1 MELGEDAA
9 GLRAT
14 HRTVGI
20 PSDEDRLMTRR
31 SWISALAALAAL
43 AALPAKAAWPERPVQ
58 IVVPFAAGGGTDV
71 TARLL
76 GRFLERHTNGRP
88 VVVQNRAGAGGEIG
102 MAAVA
107 EAAPDGHT
115 LVILNTP
122 NVLTI
127 PIERQARFR
136 LDSFTLL
143 ANIVDDPGTL
153 SVHASS
159 PIRSVQD
166 LVATM
171 KREPGRVTYG
181 TAGVGSAG
189 HIAMLLTGRIAGVEG
204 THVPF
209 GGSSQVANALL
220 GRQID
225 VATANFGEA
234 IGFAQ
239 GGGQWRILGVMAPR
253 RLEAAP
259 ELPTFAEAGIPVQ
272 TGSLRGL
279 GAPRGTPPETVAEIL
294 RALDA
299 VMADPEY
306 RAAMTQATQAI
317 RYVKGAEYEA
327 LLRGMETELRA
338 LWAATPWNR

>member
-1 MELGEDAA
+1 MRRLTRRAASGLVA
-9 GLRAT
+9 GLGA
-14 HRTVGI
+14 
-20 PSDEDRLMTRR
+20 
-31 SWISALAALAAL
+31 AALLRARPAA
-43 AALPAKAAWPERPVQ
+43 AAWPERPVQ
-58 IVVPFAAGGGTDV
+58 IVVPFGAGGGTDV

-76 GRFLERHTNGRP
+76 ARFLERHTGGKP
-88 VVVQNRAGAGGEIG
+88 VVVVNRAGAGGEVG

-107 EAAPDGHT
+107 DAPPDGHT
-115 LVILNTP
+115 LGILNTP

-136 LDSFTLL
+136 LDSFALL
-143 ANIVDDPGTL
+143 ANLVDDPGTL
-153 SVHASS
+153 SVHGSS
-159 PIRSVQD
+159 PIRNIAD
-166 LVATM
+166 LLAAA
-171 KREPGRVTYG
+171 KARSGALTYG

-189 HIAMLLTGRIAGVEG
+189 HIAMLLVGRAAGIEG

-209 GGSSQVANALL
+209 NGSAAVANALL

-225 VATANFGEA
+225 IATANLGEA
-234 IGFAQ
+234 LGFAR
-239 GGGQWRILGVMAPR
+239 GGGEWRVLGVMAPAR
-253 RLEAAP
+253 MDAAP
-259 ELPTFAEAGIPVQ
+259 EVPTFAEAGIPVQ

-279 GAPRGTPPETVAEIL
+279 GTSRGTPPAVIAEIT

-306 RAAMTQATQAI
+306 RAAMRQASQAI

-327 LLRGMETELRA
+327 LLRGMDAELRS

>member
-1 MELGEDAA
+1 
-9 GLRAT
+9 
-14 HRTVGI
+14 
-20 PSDEDRLMTRR
+20 MTRR
-31 SWISALAALAAL
+31 LCLATFAALATL
-43 AALPAKAAWPERPVQ
+43 ATLSVAPAHAAWPERPVQ

-76 GRFLERHTNGRP
+76 ARYLERQTQGRP

-102 MAAVA
+102 MASVA
-107 EAAPDGHT
+107 EAPADGHT

-122 NVLTI
+122 NLLTI

-136 LDSFTLL
+136 LDSFALI
-143 ANIVDDPGTL
+143 ANLVDDPGTL

-159 PIRSVQD
+159 PIRSVAE
-166 LVATM
+166 LVEAM
-171 KREPGRVTYG
+171 RRQPGRVTYG

-189 HIAMLLTGRIAGVEG
+189 HIAMLLVGRTAGVEG

-209 GGSSQVANALL
+209 SGSSQVANALL
-220 GRQID
+220 GRQIE

-234 IGFAQ
+234 LGFAQ
-239 GGGQWRILGVMAPR
+239 GGGQWRILGVMAPA
-253 RLEAAP
+253 RLAAAP
-259 ELPTFAEAGIPVQ
+259 DLPTFAEAGIPVQ

-279 GAPRGTPPETVAEIL
+279 GAPRSTPTETIAAIT

-299 VMADPEY
+299 VMADPDY

-327 LLRGMETELRA
+327 LLRGMEADLRA
-338 LWAATPWNR
+338 LWSVTPWNR

>member
-1 MELGEDAA
+1 M
-9 GLRAT
+9 
-14 HRTVGI
+14 
-20 PSDEDRLMTRR
+20 RR
-31 SWISALAALAAL
+31 SCLAALAAIASL
-43 AALPAKAAWPERPVQ
+43 VLLPAATARAAWPERPVQ

-76 GRFLERHTNGRP
+76 GRFLERHTSGRP

-107 EAAPDGHT
+107 EAPPDGHT

-136 LDSFTLL
+136 LDSFALI
-143 ANIVDDPGTL
+143 ANLVDDPGTL
-153 SVHASS
+153 SVHASN
-159 PIRSVQD
+159 PIRSIAELTEAMRRQ
-166 LVATM
+166 
-171 KREPGRVTYG
+171 PGRVTYG

-189 HIAMLLTGRIAGVEG
+189 HIAMLLVGRSAGVEG

-209 GGSSQVANALL
+209 GGSAQVANALL
-220 GRQID
+220 GRQIE

-239 GGGQWRILGVMAPR
+239 GGGQWRILGVMAPA

-279 GAPRGTPPETVAEIL
+279 GAPRGTPPETIAEIT

-306 RAAMTQATQAI
+306 RAAMAQATQAI

-327 LLRGMETELRA
+327 LLRGMEAELRA

>member
-1 MELGEDAA
+1 M
-9 GLRAT
+9 
-14 HRTVGI
+14 
-20 PSDEDRLMTRR
+20 SRR
-31 SWISALAALAAL
+31 SCLAAFAALAAL
-43 AALPAKAAWPERPVQ
+43 ATTAMPSARAAWPERPVQ
-58 IVVPFAAGGGTDV
+58 LVVPFAAGGGTDV

-76 GRFLERHTNGRP
+76 GRFLERHAGGRP
-88 VVVQNRAGAGGEIG
+88 VVVQNRAGAGGEVG

-127 PIERQARFR
+127 PIERAARFR
-136 LDSFTLL
+136 LDSFVPV
-143 ANIVDDPGTL
+143 ANVVDDPGTL
-153 SVHASS
+153 SVHATS
-159 PIRSVQD
+159 PIRSVSD
-166 LVATM
+166 LVEAM
-171 KREPGRVTYG
+171 KREPGRITYG

-189 HIAMLLTGRIAGVEG
+189 HIAMLLVGRAAGVEG

-279 GAPRGTPPETVAEIL
+279 GAPRGTPPQVVADII
-294 RALDA
+294 RVLDA

-306 RAAMTQATQAI
+306 RAAMAQATQAI

-327 LLRGMETELRA
+327 LLRSMEGELRA
-338 LWAATPWNR
+338 LWSATPWNR

>member
-1 MELGEDAA
+1 MN
-9 GLRAT
+9 
-14 HRTVGI
+14 
-20 PSDEDRLMTRR
+20 RR
-31 SWISALAALAAL
+31 SCLAVLAAMAAP
-43 AALPAKAAWPERPVQ
+43 ALIARPARAAWPDRPVQ
-58 IVVPFAAGGGTDV
+58 IIVPFGAGGGTDV

-76 GRFLERHTNGRP
+76 ARFLERHTGGRP

-107 EAAPDGHT
+107 DAAPDGHT
-115 LVILNTP
+115 LCILNTP

-127 PIERQARFR
+127 PIERAARFR
-136 LDSFTLL
+136 LESFALL

-159 PIRSVQD
+159 PVRSIAD
-166 LVATM
+166 LVETM
-171 KREPGRVTYG
+171 KREAGRVTYG

-189 HIAMLLTGRIAGVEG
+189 HIAMLMVGRSAGVEG

-209 GGSSQVANALL
+209 GGSAQVANALI

-234 IGFAQ
+234 IGYAQ
-239 GGGQWRILGVMAPR
+239 GGGQWRILGVMAPN

-259 ELPTFAEAGIPVQ
+259 NLPTFTEAGIPVQ

-279 GAPRGTPPETVAEIL
+279 GAPRGTPPEVVAEII

-299 VMADPEY
+299 VMADAAY
-306 RAAMTQATQAI
+306 RAAMAQATQAI
-317 RYVKGAEYEA
+317 RYVKGPAYET
-327 LLRGMETELRA
+327 LLRGMEGDLRT
-338 LWAATPWNR
+338 LWSATPWNR

>member
-1 MELGEDAA
+1 
-9 GLRAT
+9 
-14 HRTVGI
+14 
-20 PSDEDRLMTRR
+20 MTRR
-31 SWISALAALAAL
+31 FCLVALAGLAALATVGVPSAR
-43 AALPAKAAWPERPVQ
+43 AAWPERPVQ
-58 IVVPFAAGGGTDV
+58 LVVPFAAGGGTDV

-76 GRFLERHTNGRP
+76 GRFLERHTGGRP
-88 VVVQNRAGAGGEIG
+88 VVVQNRAGAGGEVG
-102 MAAVA
+102 MASVA
-107 EAAPDGHT
+107 DAAPDGHT

-127 PIERQARFR
+127 PIERAARFR
-136 LDSFTLL
+136 LDSFVPV
-143 ANIVDDPGTL
+143 ANLVDDPATL

-159 PIRSVQD
+159 PIRSVSD
-166 LVATM
+166 LVDAM

-189 HIAMLLTGRIAGVEG
+189 HIAMLLVGRAAGIEG

-209 GGSSQVANALL
+209 SGSSQVANALL

-279 GAPRGTPPETVAEIL
+279 GVPHGTPPEVVAQII

-306 RAAMTQATQAI
+306 RAAMAQATQAI

-327 LLRGMETELRA
+327 LLRGMEGELRA
-338 LWAATPWNR
+338 LWSATPWNR

>member
-1 MELGEDAA
+1 M
-9 GLRAT
+9 
-14 HRTVGI
+14 
-20 PSDEDRLMTRR
+20 RR
-31 SWISALAALAAL
+31 SCLAAFAALAAL
-43 AALPAKAAWPERPVQ
+43 ATLAVPSAYAAWPERPVQ
-58 IVVPFAAGGGTDV
+58 LVVPFAAGGGTDV

-76 GRFLERHTNGRP
+76 GRFLERHTGGRP
-88 VVVQNRAGAGGEIG
+88 VVVQNRAGAGGEVG

-127 PIERQARFR
+127 PIERAARFR
-136 LDSFTLL
+136 LDSFVPI
-143 ANIVDDPGTL
+143 ANLVDDPATL
-153 SVHASS
+153 SVHATS
-159 PIRSVQD
+159 PIRSVAE
-166 LVATM
+166 LVQAM
-171 KREPGRVTYG
+171 KREPGRITFG

-189 HIAMLLTGRIAGVEG
+189 HIAMLLVGRAAGVEG

-225 VATANFGEA
+225 IATANFGEA
-234 IGFAQ
+234 IGFAR
-239 GGGQWRILGVMAPR
+239 GGDQWRILGVMAPG
-253 RLEAAP
+253 RLEATP

-279 GAPRGTPPETVAEIL
+279 GAPRGTPPEVVAEIT

-306 RAAMTQATQAI
+306 RAVMTQATQAI

-327 LLRGMETELRA
+327 LLRGMEAELRA

>member
-1 MELGEDAA
+1 MRHFTRRAAA
-9 GLRAT
+9 GLIA
-14 HRTVGI
+14 G
-20 PSDEDRLMTRR
+20 LG
-31 SWISALAALAAL
+31 AAALLAPRRARAAT
-43 AALPAKAAWPERPVQ
+43 WPQRPVQ
-58 IVVPFAAGGGTDV
+58 IVVPFGAGGGTDM

-76 GRFLERHTNGRP
+76 ARFLDRHTGGKP
-88 VVVQNRAGAGGEIG
+88 VVVVNRAGAGGEVG

-115 LVILNTP
+115 LCILNTP

-127 PIERQARFR
+127 PIERRARFR
-136 LDSFTLL
+136 LDSFTLI
-143 ANIVDDPGTL
+143 ANLVDDPGTL
-153 SVHASS
+153 SVHGSS
-159 PIRSVQD
+159 PIRSIAD
-166 LVATM
+166 LIAAA
-171 KREPGRVTYG
+171 KARPGALTYG

-189 HIAMLLTGRIAGVEG
+189 HIAMLLVGRAAGIEG

-209 GGSSQVANALL
+209 NGSAAVANALL

-225 VATANFGEA
+225 VATANLGEA
-234 IGFAQ
+234 LGFAR
-239 GGGQWRILGVMAPR
+239 GSSDWRVLGVMAHAR
-253 RLEAAP
+253 MDAAP
-259 ELPTFAEAGIPVQ
+259 EVPTFAEAGIPVQ

-279 GAPRGTPPETVAEIL
+279 GAPRGTPPAVVAAIT

-306 RAAMTQATQAI
+306 RTAMRDASQAI

-327 LLRGMETELRA
+327 LLRGMEGELRS

>member
-1 MELGEDAA
+1 
-9 GLRAT
+9 
-14 HRTVGI
+14 
-20 PSDEDRLMTRR
+20 MTRR
-31 SWISALAALAAL
+31 LCLATLAGLAALATVGVPSAH
-43 AALPAKAAWPERPVQ
+43 AAWPERAVQ
-58 IVVPFAAGGGTDV
+58 LVVPFAAGGGTDV

-76 GRFLERHTNGRP
+76 GRFLERHTGGRP
-88 VVVQNRAGAGGEIG
+88 VVVQNRAGAGGEVG
-102 MAAVA
+102 MASVA
-107 EAAPDGHT
+107 DAAPDGHT

-127 PIERQARFR
+127 PIERTARFR
-136 LDSFTLL
+136 LDSFVPV
-143 ANIVDDPGTL
+143 ANLVDDPATL

-159 PIRSVQD
+159 PIRTLPD
-166 LVATM
+166 LVEAM

-189 HIAMLLTGRIAGVEG
+189 HIAMLLVGRVASIEG

-209 GGSSQVANALL
+209 SGSSQVANALL

-279 GAPRGTPPETVAEIL
+279 GVPRGTPPEVVAQII

-306 RAAMTQATQAI
+306 RAAMAQATQAI

-327 LLRGMETELRA
+327 LLRGMESELRA
-338 LWAATPWNR
+338 LWSATPWNR